1 MSVTYKIKKE
11 SLYNNDSSEMTRV
24 IEDNLNNPSLMNL
37 LTICLQTMICEINT
51 RAEEDKQ

>member
-24 IEDNLNNPSLMNL
+24 IVDNLNDPYFSNL